1 MQIWSLEHSC
11 WWTAAGQPCEWWRIG
26 KEFSVSLES
35 AYRQLYHRSMI
46 YVVEDNPSIRQI
58 IKAYLELADFQ
69 VVEFEGVSK
78 VVESL
83 EFKHPRLCI
92 LDVMLGDGNGFELA
106 KQIHQYD
113 PSIPFLF
120 LTARESESDR
130 ITGLELGGED
140 YIVKPFSAKELVLRV
155 QAILRRVEQPH
166 GEKSTSLTWEKD
178 GHTLTVDE
186 KKHEVLVDDTPVSLT
201 ALEWKLLS
209 YLASNAPLLI
219 KRERL
224 LGQCLGYTHDGSDRT
239 INTHMK
245 NLRAKLGPIEWIQ
258 TVRGFGYSFSGTKKE
273 R

>member
-1 MQIWSLEHSC
+1 
-11 WWTAAGQPCEWWRIG
+11 
-26 KEFSVSLES
+26 
-35 AYRQLYHRSMI
+35 MI

-58 IKAYLELADFQ
+58 IKAYLELADFA
-69 VVEFEGVSK
+69 VIEFEGVHG

-83 EFKHPRLCI
+83 AFKHPRLCI

-106 KQIHQYD
+106 KQIHHLD
-113 PSIPFLF
+113 PTIPFLF

-140 YIVKPFSAKELVLRV
+140 YIVKPFSPKELVLRV
-155 QAILRRVEQPH
+155 QAILRRVEQS
-166 GEKSTSLTWEKD
+166 GEPKQSSLTWEKE
-178 GHTLTVDE
+178 GHTLTLDE
-186 KKHEVLVDDTPVSLT
+186 KKHEVLVDNQMVSLT

-245 NLRAKLGPIEWIQ
+245 NLRSKLGETEWIQ

-273 R
+273 Q